1 MSLIQVSNLSFGYE
15 GNFEN
20 IFEQVSFQIDTDWKL
35 GFIGRNGRGK
45 TTFLNLLMGK
55 YEYTGSIRAS
65 VSFDYFPFPVEDLSR
80 DTAEIAEQI
89 APDAEQWEL
98 ERELSCLGVPE
109 DALLRPFETLSHGE
123 RTKVLLAALFLKE
136 NNFLLID
143 EPTNHLDT
151 QARETVSRYLRSKKG
166 FILVSHDRTFLD
178 GCIDHVLSINKT
190 NIEVQKGNF
199 SSWQENKERLDQM
212 ERTENERL
220 KKDVKRLNAAARQ
233 ASGWSDKVEKTKIG
247 THAADRGAI
256 GHKAAKMM
264 KRAKALEARREQAA
278 AEKSRLLKNVEEEEA
293 LSLSVL
299 EYPKNCLLEVENL
312 SVDYGNGPVF
322 DAVRFSVGRGERVV
336 LAGKNGCGKSSII
349 KLLAGEPVPHTGIV
363 RLDSGLA
370 VSYIPQDTSF
380 LSGSLKDFALQEG
393 IDETLFK
400 TILRKLD
407 FSRTQFEMELSTF
420 SAGQKKKV
428 LIAKSLCQKAHL
440 YVWDEPLNYIDVIS
454 RIQIEKVLLESCPAM
469 VFVEHDA
476 AFCRKIATRAV
487 MLS

>member
-55 YEYTGSIRAS
+55 YEYTGAIRAS

-80 DTAEIAEQI
+80 DTASIAEKI

-199 SSWQENKERLDQM
+199 SSWQENKERLDLM

-264 KRAKALEARREQAA
+264 KRAKTLETRREQAV

-299 EYPKNCLLEVENL
+299 GYPKNCLLEVENL

-322 DAVRFSVGRGERVV
+322 NAVRFSVGRGERVV

-349 KLLAGEPVPHTGIV
+349 KLLAGESVPHTGTV
-363 RLDSGLA
+363 RLGSGLA

-380 LSGSLKDFALQEG
+380 LSGSLKDFALREG

-454 RIQIEKVLLESCPAM
+454 RIQIEKVLLESYPAM

-476 AFCRKIATRAV
+476 AFCQKIATKV
-487 MLS
+487 IMLS

>member
-55 YEYTGSIRAS
+55 YEYTGAIRAS

-80 DTAEIAEQI
+80 DTASVAEQI

-123 RTKVLLAALFLKE
+123 RTKILLAALFLKE

-199 SSWQENKERLDQM
+199 SSWQENKERLDLM

-363 RLDSGLA
+363 RLGSGLA

-380 LSGSLKDFALQEG
+380 LSGSLKDFALREG

-476 AFCRKIATRAV
+476 AFCRKIATRTV

>member
-55 YEYTGSIRAS
+55 YEYTGAIRAS

-80 DTAEIAEQI
+80 DTASVAEQI

-98 ERELSCLGVPE
+98 EREFSCLGVPE

-199 SSWQENKERLDQM
+199 SSWQENKERLDLM

-233 ASGWSDKVEKTKIG
+233 ASSWSDKVEKTKIG

-264 KRAKALEARREQAA
+264 KRAKTLEARREQAA
-278 AEKSRLLKNVEEEEA
+278 AEKARLLKNVEEEEV
-293 LSLSVL
+293 LSLSAL

-322 DAVRFSVGRGERVV
+322 EAVRFSVGRGERVV

-363 RLDSGLA
+363 RLGSGLA

-380 LSGSLKDFALQEG
+380 LSGSLKDFALREG

-476 AFCRKIATRAV
+476 AFCQKIATKV
-487 MLS
+487 IMLL